1 MKRGLLALS
10 LAYIL
15 SQFYRA
21 FLPVLAPVL
30 ATEIGASPD
39 DLARASG
46 IWFLIFA
53 VMQIPVGM
61 SLDSV
66 GPRRTASALFILGG
80 AGGALVFGLA
90 QSPLHVTIAMALI
103 GIGCSP
109 VLMAAYYIIARTYSA
124 AAFGT
129 LAGGMIGFG
138 SIGNLAGSAPMAWSI
153 EALGWRPTM
162 LVLAAVSLVV
172 GLALMAMIRDPE
184 RIETEEKG
192 SILTL
197 LKIPILWPIFI
208 VMLVNYAPAASLR
221 GLWAGPYLGDVF
233 GADVGTIGRAT
244 FIMAIAMI
252 IGNFAFG
259 PLERL
264 FGTRKWVVFGGIS
277 MGAMALAVL
286 WLYPA
291 QSLWLSTVLL
301 ALVGISGST
310 FAVIIGHGKSFFPA
324 HLMGRGVTLMNLFGI
339 GGAGIM
345 QFATGP
351 IYRGALTDVASD
363 AYVAIFA
370 VFTIMTA
377 AGLVAYLFAQDRV
390 D

>member
-377 AGLVAYLFAQDRV
+377 AGLVAYLFSQDRFN
-390 D
+390 

>member
-109 VLMAAYYIIARTYSA
+109 VLMAAYYIIARTYSP

-244 FIMAIAMI
+244 LIMAIAMI

-377 AGLVAYLFAQDRV
+377 AGLVAYLFAQNRV

>member
-377 AGLVAYLFAQDRV
+377 AGLVAYLFAQNRV